1 MTEAKS
7 VTIQKSNSEQGSNN
21 STADFGELLSHHRAY
36 FQSAAT
42 RSAEWRESQLIALR
56 SMMKDHAEDF

>member
-7 VTIQKSNSEQGSNN
+7 VTIKKSNAEQGANN
-21 STADFGELLSHHRAY
+21 TADFAELLAHHRAY

-42 RSAEWRESQLIALR
+42 RSAVWRESQLIL
-56 SMMKDHAEDF
+56 AEAGWVESKLPPS